1 MIGSRK
7 EESIMSPTLRRFA
20 IFPFVFAF
28 VIFTAAN
35 LGGALVVHAQNAAG
49 DKKADKPLYS
59 EYKGVRIGMEVTEV
73 RKKLG
78 DPTDKGDVQDFFV
91 FSDNESA
98 QVFYTKGKVMA
109 LSVNYVGEKSAPLPK
124 VVLGTDIEAKPD
136 GAMHKIVRYPEEGYW
151 VSYNRTGG
159 GDPLITVTMQKIQ

>member
-1 MIGSRK
+1 
-7 EESIMSPTLRRFA
+7 MSPTSRRFVML
-20 IFPFVFAF
+20 PSLFAL
-28 VIFTAAN
+28 VIFAAAN
-35 LGGALVVHAQNAAG
+35 LGGTINAHAQNTAAG
-49 DKKADKPLYS
+49 EKKADKPLYS
-59 EYKGVRIGMEVTEV
+59 GYKGVHLGMEASEV
-73 RKKLG
+73 RKMLG

-91 FSDNESA
+91 FSETESA

-109 LSVNYVGEKSAPLPK
+109 VSVNYVGEKSGAPLPK

-136 GAMHKIVRYPEEGYW
+136 GAMHKMVRYPDAGYW

>member
-1 MIGSRK
+1 
-7 EESIMSPTLRRFA
+7 MSPTSKR
-20 IFPFVFAF
+20 F
-28 VIFTAAN
+28 VIFPSVFVFVIFAAAN
-35 LGGALVVHAQNAAG
+35 LGGSIIAHAQNVAG
-49 DKKADKPLYS
+49 DKKVDKPLYS
-59 EYKGVRIGMEVTEV
+59 EYKGIRLGMEASEV

-78 DPTDKGDVQDFFV
+78 DPADKGDVQDFFV
-91 FSDNESA
+91 FSDSESA

-136 GAMHKIVRYPEEGYW
+136 GAMHKMVRYPDAGYW

>member
-1 MIGSRK
+1 
-7 EESIMSPTLRRFA
+7 MSPTSRRFVTLPS
-20 IFPFVFAF
+20 IFAF
-28 VIFTAAN
+28 VIFAAAT
-35 LGGALVVHAQNAAG
+35 LGWSLVANAQNAIG
-49 DKKADKPLYS
+49 EKKADKPLYS
-59 EYKGVRIGMEVTEV
+59 EYKGVHLDMEASEV

-109 LSVNYVGEKSAPLPK
+109 VSVNYVGDKSGAPLPK
-124 VVLGTDIEAKPD
+124 IVLGTDIEAGAD
-136 GAMHKIVRYPEEGYW
+136 GAMHKMVRYPDAGYW

-159 GDPLITVTMQKIQ
+159 GDPLVTVTMQKIQ